1 MIAIVNVLNCPELNE
16 SCLNVYCITFVLLV
30 FSEKNSNEKNDD
42 SSLKGDDFVL
52 GIILLICIE
61 YTI

>member
-1 MIAIVNVLNCPELNE
+1 MNE
-16 SCLNVYCITFVLLV
+16 SCLNVYCITFELLV

-42 SSLKGDDFVL
+42 LSLKGDDFVL